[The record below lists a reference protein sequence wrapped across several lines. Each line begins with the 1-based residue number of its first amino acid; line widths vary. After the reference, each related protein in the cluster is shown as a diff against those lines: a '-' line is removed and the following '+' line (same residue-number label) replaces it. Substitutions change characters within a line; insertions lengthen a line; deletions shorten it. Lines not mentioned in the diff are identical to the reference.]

1 MQIKKS
7 YLELLGSL
15 HYFYLIILKYFIY
28 KKNNNLNLI
37 ETSYFVSISNPFLI
51 NIINSRKKI

>member
-7 YLELLGSL
+7 DLELLGSL

-28 KKNNNLNLI
+28 KNNNNLNLI
-37 ETSYFVSISNPFLI
+37 EKSYFVSISNPFLI